1 MLRPRPSSVSLPA
14 VAQAAGVSVSTV
26 SRALND
32 DPQISAETR
41 RRVVALA
48 RKLGYKKN
56 ASVTALMRSFRA
68 GGRGGAQREV
78 LAFLV
83 NQPQSRWT
91 GLNLESHHRILS
103 GIRTRAE
110 NLGYRVDVFWTH
122 EPGRSLARLSGIL
135 RARGIRGVILG
146 PLPEATTLVGFPW
159 ENFASV
165 AIGYMLE
172 SPRLH
177 RVQTDMYENMS
188 VILAQFAARG
198 YRRVGFVTQE
208 TVEHRLGRLAA
219 ARFAIYQ
226 QDLPPRKRIPV
237 LSVRSYNPSE
247 LDVWLR
253 RHRPDAVV
261 SQVNFPIPSMR
272 HVRRLD
278 GGEIGFAW
286 LAAQLNTPEISGTV
300 PRHEAI
306 GAAALDLLA
315 SLTVHDDRGV
325 PAEPRSVLIPGE
337 WREGTTLQP
346 PVAVGSL

>member
-1 MLRPRPSSVSLPA
+1 MLRPRPSNVSLS
-14 VAQAAGVSVSTV
+14 VIAQAAGVSVSTV

-32 DPQISAETR
+32 DPQIPDETR
-41 RRVVALA
+41 RRIVALA

-68 GGRGGAQREV
+68 GGGGGAHQEV

-83 NQPQSRWT
+83 DQPQSRWT

-103 GIRTRAE
+103 GIRARAE
-110 NLGYRVDVFWTH
+110 NLGYQVDVFWTH
-122 EPGRSLARLSGIL
+122 EPGRSLPRLGSIL

-146 PLPEATTLVGFPW
+146 PLPEAATLAGFPW
-159 ENFASV
+159 ENFAAV
-165 AIGYMLE
+165 ALGYMLE

-198 YRRVGFVTQE
+198 YERVGFITNA
-208 TVEHRLGRLAA
+208 TVEQRLGQLAA
-219 ARFAIYQ
+219 ACFAIRQ
-226 QDLPPRKRIPV
+226 QALPARKRIPV
-237 LSVRSYNPSE
+237 LTAASGGDPA
-247 LDVWLR
+247 LDRWLEKY
-253 RHRPDAVV
+253 RPDTIV
-261 SQVNFPIPSMR
+261 SQVEFSLAQ
-272 HVRRLD
+272 VRRIPRRD

-286 LAAQLNTPEISGTV
+286 LAAQLNAPGISGTV

-315 SLTVHDDRGV
+315 SLVAHGDKGV
-325 PAEPRSVLIPGE
+325 PAEPRSILIPGE
-337 WREGTTLQP
+337 WREGTTVQAP
-346 PVAVGSL
+346 AGSL